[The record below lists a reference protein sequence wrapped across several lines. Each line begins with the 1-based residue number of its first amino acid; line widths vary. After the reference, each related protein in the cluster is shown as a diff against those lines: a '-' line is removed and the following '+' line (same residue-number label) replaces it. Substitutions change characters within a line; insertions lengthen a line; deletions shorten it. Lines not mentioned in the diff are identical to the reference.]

1 MKHTET
7 QIRAMVIKMMED
19 LDVSYE
25 ADSIQISYR
34 RNEKVIWTEEIKDC
48 WGVGIPVPD
57 FRNRPGEDV
66 IVITID
72 DETGEVLTYL
82 DAPGR
87 PIPGKL
93 RLNTEGRYV
102 RVALG

>member
-19 LDVSYE
+19 RDVTYE
-25 ADSIQISYR
+25 ADSIQVSYR
-34 RNEKVIWTEEIKDC
+34 LSEKIMWTDEVRDC
-48 WGVGIPVPD
+48 WVAGVGVPD
-57 FRNRPGEDV
+57 FRNRPGGDV

-102 RVALG
+102 RAALG